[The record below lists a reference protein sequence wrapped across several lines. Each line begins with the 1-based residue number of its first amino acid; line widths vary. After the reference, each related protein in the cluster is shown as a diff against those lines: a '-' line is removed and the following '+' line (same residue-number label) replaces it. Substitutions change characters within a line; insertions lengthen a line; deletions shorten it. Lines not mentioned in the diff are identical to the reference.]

1 MTTKFEI
8 SSYSI
13 FTTNYIKRTSDNKNY
28 HHRNRS
34 NLLYALTLDLVN
46 TYKICNS
53 DFRSMKIL
61 PQRTLTNPSI
71 PINENSRD
79 NDDGNLICRVHDI
92 IQHDNN
98 KRYIILDLLGTGTFG
113 QVFRCQNMVT
123 KDIIAIKIIRN
134 KPAYYKQGLI
144 EIKISKLFNNS
155 HGNHSS
161 ISSSSIAKQGHQHI
175 IKYLDSFIFLGH
187 VCLVFELLSMSLLD
201 VLSQN
206 QFRGLPL
213 SVVQRFCRQILMALV
228 AMEEENVIHCDLKPE
243 NILLVPLN
251 IHKQQQQQQQQLL
264 LLQRQKQQQQLQ
276 QPELKSR
283 EEVSAVNERIH
294 HPNAA
299 SLKDDEIVETDGVD
313 VGGDDG
319 GIDDSTNKRDD
330 NSSNIDT
337 TLDDSNINTTQSNTI
352 NTSSTVGIPIQQGQS
367 TRRLGVGGGGGM
379 SDVKVIDFGSA
390 CFEGKT
396 VFSYIQSRFCKYYHH
411 YHHPH
416 HHD

>member
-1 MTTKFEI
+1 
-8 SSYSI
+8 
-13 FTTNYIKRTSDNKNY
+13 
-28 HHRNRS
+28 
-34 NLLYALTLDLVN
+34 
-46 TYKICNS
+46 
-53 DFRSMKIL
+53 
-61 PQRTLTNPSI
+61 
-71 PINENSRD
+71 
-79 NDDGNLICRVHDI
+79 
-92 IQHDNN
+92 
-98 KRYIILDLLGTGTFG
+98 
-113 QVFRCQNMVT
+113 MVT

-251 IHKQQQQQQQQLL
+251 IHKQQQQQLQQLQRQQQ
-264 LLQRQKQQQQLQ
+264 QKQQQQQLD
-276 QPELKSR
+276 LKSR
-283 EEVSAVNERIH
+283 EEVSAANERIH
-294 HPNAA
+294 HPNSVVITAA
-299 SLKDDEIVETDGVD
+299 SLKDDEIIETDGVD
-313 VGGDDG
+313 GEV
-319 GIDDSTNKRDD
+319 DDSTKKRDD

-337 TLDDSNINTTQSNTI
+337 TLDDSNSNTTQSNTMI
-352 NTSSTVGIPIQQGQS
+352 TTSTVLPTQQGQT
-367 TRRLGVGGGGGM
+367 TRKLGVGGGGGM

-396 VFSYIQSRFCKYYHH
+396 VFSYIQSRFCKYYNHH
-411 YHHPH
+411 HHHHPH
-416 HHD
+416 NDQYNYHYHYTPPLS